1 MKTDTLEP
9 PVTSLQSEPETN
21 MLKIRDR
28 ETIDKIEA
36 SFAGG
41 VLGEAMRKAPEIE
54 RRRKLSLNEFVE
66 EYRKKLKPVVVEGLM
81 DEWPALKKWNW
92 DYLAQK
98 CANTSVVVDSYNSKR
113 ARRVTFAEF
122 VDMLKANRDSGQPP
136 IYLQEWLY
144 MATCPQLAE
153 DLPELPIAQ
162 YDFRRNLFGEKI
174 STNHQLWIGQK
185 GGTTRIH
192 QDSYFIDVMHAQI
205 VGKKHWCV
213 MSPPATLERDE
224 SGEFGF
230 TTLVNDPN
238 VQILQCVLKPGDVLY
253 LPAQWWHRI
262 QLLEDS
268 IGQGRKCLD
277 EVNLQKYTRMRF
289 AELLALALNHDYVKD
304 AYPELY
310 KVVVLR
316 NQAWAKLL
324 DIDLT
329 KLRP

>member
-1 MKTDTLEP
+1 MKTETMEVSVAVP
-9 PVTSLQSEPETN
+9 QSEPETN
-21 MLKIRDR
+21 MLKLRDR
-28 ETIDKIEA
+28 ETIDRIET
-36 SFAGG
+36 SFLSG
-41 VLGEAMRKAPEIE
+41 VLSEAMRNAPEIE
-54 RRRKLSLNEFVE
+54 RRRKLSTTEFVE

-98 CANTSVVVDSYNSKR
+98 CGDASVVVDSYNSKK

-122 VDMLKANRDSGQPP
+122 VDMLKSSEGSDQP

-174 STNHQLWIGQK
+174 STNHQLWLGQK
-185 GGTTRIH
+185 GATTRIH

-205 VGKKHWCV
+205 LGKKHWCV
-213 MSPPATLERDE
+213 MSPPATLKREE
-224 SGEFGF
+224 SGEFNF
-230 TTLVNDPN
+230 KALVNDPN

-277 EVNLQKYTRMRF
+277 EVNLQRYTHMRF
-289 AELLALALNHDYVKD
+289 AELLALALNHDQVKE

-310 KVVVLR
+310 KVVILR
-316 NQAWAKLL
+316 NQAWAKLMNV
-324 DIDLT
+324 DLN